1 VCLLVDVVFNAQQ
14 VIAHGLQGELV
25 EDGGHRVEG
34 PVQDDELGAGLIRT
48 LNPPGR
54 DTDRETGREGGQ
66 TGRQTTERVDR

>member
-1 VCLLVDVVFNAQQ
+1 M
-14 VIAHGLQGELV
+14 

-54 DTDRETGREGGQ
+54 DTDRETGREGGRADRQ
-66 TGRQTTERVDR
+66 ADDREGRQVATQSER